1 MANNVDQIGFN
12 FDGGGIRVAS
22 LSVSKRATWDER
34 FANYRRV
41 IGKSPHLH
49 RNEDDGWI
57 EGFWLFN
64 DYARHSNFHGAY
76 MRNLL
81 KRYAALFF
89 DRGRVLHVCSGS
101 LAPSNTWLP
110 GDTLDIRADLNPTYC
125 VDAQTCEGV
134 PLADYDTLFVDVPYT
149 GADAKIYGPPML
161 KRSRVLGTLADG
173 MRRGAMIVWLDEVTP
188 PYRRDWPIKWEGV
201 WGISTSGGH
210 RTRTVFVYGKLEN
223 S

>member
-1 MANNVDQIGFN
+1 MDQIGFN
-12 FDGGGIRVAS
+12 FDGGGPRAVP
-22 LSVSKRATWDER
+22 LSITTKRATWDER

-64 DYARHSNFHGAY
+64 DYARHSDYHGAY

-89 DRGRVLHVCSGS
+89 DHGRILHVCSGS
-101 LAPSNTWLP
+101 LAANNPWLP
-110 GDTLDIRADLNPTYC
+110 GDTLDIRADLNPIYC

-134 PLADYDTLFVDVPYT
+134 PLEQYRSVFVDVPYSE
-149 GADAKIYGPPML
+149 ADAKIYGPPML
-161 KRSRVLGTLADG
+161 KRSRVLGALAKG
-173 MRRGAMIVWLDEVTP
+173 LNPGALIVWLDEKTP
-188 PYRRDWPIKWEGV
+188 TYRREWPLKWEGV

-210 RTRTVFVYGKLEN
+210 RTRTVFVYSKLEN